1 MSSSDS
7 SSSELYRRLLE
18 QGVSKYEIESLYG
31 KLRERGYGEE
41 EARRRYDE
49 TLRRVQNQRRFVERR
64 RLREEGSSRSSAG
77 RRRSPTSGVEDVAA
91 GEESPKRRVEDFLP
105 EVSPRLRRKINKWAF
120 RNRFL
125 ICGLR
130 ERIADLLSY
139 FNHRIVDAVNPRLI
153 RLLVVK
159 RGYLGDNPYNYTFID
174 NLDAL
179 YRSARIL
186 LGKDGAVTRTIRPGE
201 RRDLEEDVRQSMQ
214 IRDPFGLRFLERFT
228 DPESKLRRSLEF
240 LDLQHLKGE
249 RIEVTALARVVKD
262 AYRLI
267 IATEDVEPDKLIQ
280 LLETAKDVCVAHR
293 RTRRAATE
301 TDELAF
307 LFRIAFANL
316 QKFRHELY
324 PALLKMIGAFYE
336 EDDESTAKRER
347 VLSFLQ
353 LSEDDILSFG
363 HFEQHRNAERERR
376 ILEEQKQEVEVL
388 EQQKTENFAERFRGI
403 LGVLAAMFPGSDI
416 DRIDQGAYILPY
428 FDDRVFTRT
437 LVFPHQM
444 PNVEVLSR
452 NDPLSIVMVLHRI
465 ADNLLNSIHEYNLEG
480 ILEEEELRER
490 LVEIKRQ
497 WKNAYFDIFENYLRA
512 LETYQSQ
519 QDSGSSAP
527 GRRSRLSMVYEEEI
541 YQHRNAAIRDY
552 GHTVSHK
559 EAIRGVHLY
568 QLAQDLNDVLV
579 DVGEEINQDLVRRP
593 NPIAKR
599 IYDELAT
606 RKVVHFEVHADPSL
620 PDFKPVTRQAKRYI
634 EAKHHHRIEEIPHV
648 AQIDFV
654 DIVRGLADMYAYL
667 LNDEASFLRAMSGGI
682 TFAGTP
688 EEEAWDRERNATPSR
703 SLEALRVQLGE
714 SSSGEYVD
722 ELTKM
727 RNKNYFLKELP
738 KKFEKFRREKREF
751 TILLIDIDHFK
762 WINDSAGHQVGD
774 DVLRITAEMVLES
787 VREHDLVIRFGG
799 EEILIFVADALHSGI
814 VLGERLRYNQEELV
828 QKRPEFDAVRAVH
841 ERQTEPCGTLSVG
854 VAPSRSCASLDEV
867 VSRADRTLYAAKET
881 RNRVVYYDLS
891 KEKADAPPMTSYEE
905 YLRQLR

>member
-1 MSSSDS
+1 
-7 SSSELYRRLLE
+7 
-18 QGVSKYEIESLYG
+18 VSKYEIEQLYG
-31 KLRERGYGEE
+31 KLRQKGYGEE

-49 TLRRVQNQRRFVERR
+49 TLRRIQNQRRLAERR
-64 RLREEGSSRSSAG
+64 RRRVGGGDDDFVG
-77 RRRSPTSGVEDVAA
+77 RRRGADPIAEPSSADA
-91 GEESPKRRVEDFLP
+91 ESPKRRVEDFLP
-105 EVSPRLRRKINKWAF
+105 EVPPKLRRRINKWAF
-120 RNRFL
+120 RNGFL

-130 ERIADLLSY
+130 ERLADVFSY
-139 FNHRIVDAVNPRLI
+139 FNPQVIDGVNPRLL

-179 YRSARIL
+179 YRSARVL
-186 LGKDGAVTRTIRPGE
+186 LGKDSAIRRTIRPGE
-201 RRDLEEDVRQSMQ
+201 RRSLEDDVRQSME

-228 DPESKLRRSLEF
+228 DPETKLRRSLEF
-240 LDLQHLKGE
+240 LDLRHLKRE

-267 IATEDVEPDKLIQ
+267 IATENVEPDKLSQ
-280 LLETAKDVCVAHR
+280 LLDTAKDVCVAHR
-293 RTRRAATE
+293 RTRRAVTE
-301 TDELAF
+301 TEELAF

-324 PALLKMIGAFYE
+324 PALLKMLGVFYPE
-336 EDDESTAKRER
+336 EDESTAKHER
-347 VLSFLQ
+347 LLSFLQ
-353 LSEDDILSFG
+353 LSEDDIMTFR
-363 HFEQHRNAERERR
+363 HFEQRLNAERERR
-376 ILEEQKQEVEVL
+376 MLEERKQEVEAL
-388 EQQKTENFAERFRGI
+388 EQQKSENFAERFRGI
-403 LGVLAAMFPGSDI
+403 LGVLAAMFPGSEI
-416 DRIDQGAYILPY
+416 DRMDQGAYILPY

-452 NDPLSIVMVLHRI
+452 TDPFSVIIVLHRI
-465 ADNLLNSIHEYNLEG
+465 VDNLLNSIHEYNLEG
-480 ILEEEELRER
+480 ILGKEELREH

-497 WKNAYFDIFENYLRA
+497 WKNAYFEIFEGYLKA
-512 LETYQSQ
+512 LEAYQSEL
-519 QDSGSSAP
+519 DSASSSA
-527 GRRSRLSMVYEEEI
+527 GRRSRLTMVYEEEI

-552 GHTVSHK
+552 GRMVSPK

-579 DVGEEINQDLVRRP
+579 EVGEEINQDLVRRP
-593 NPIAKR
+593 NPIANR
-599 IYDELAT
+599 TYQELAT
-606 RKVVHFEVHADPSL
+606 RQVVHFELHADPSL
-620 PDFKPVTRQAKRYI
+620 PDYKPVTRQVKRYI
-634 EAKHHHRIEEIPHV
+634 EAKHHTRIEEIPHV

-654 DIVRGLADMYAYL
+654 DIARGMADMYAYL
-667 LNDEASFLRAMSGGI
+667 LNDEASFLRAMGSTTI
-682 TFAGTP
+682 VFADTA
-688 EEEAWDRERNATPSR
+688 EEDAWDRERNAKTSR

-751 TILLIDIDHFK
+751 TILLMDIDHFK

-774 DVLRITAEMVLES
+774 DVLRITAEMILDS
-787 VREHDLVIRFGG
+787 VREHDLVVRFGG
-799 EEILIFVADALHSGI
+799 EEILVFVADSLHSGI

-828 QKRPEFDAVRAVH
+828 QKRPAFEAVRSIREA
-841 ERQTEPCGTLSVG
+841 QTEPCGTLSIG
-854 VAPSRSCASLDEV
+854 VAPSRGCSSLDEV
-867 VSRADRTLYAAKET
+867 VSRADRTLYTAKET

-891 KEKADAPPMTSYEE
+891 KEKGEKTPMTTYEE

>member
-7 SSSELYRRLLE
+7 SSSGLYKRLVE
-18 QGVSKYEIESLYG
+18 QGVSKYEIERLYG
-31 KLRERGYGEE
+31 KLRQKGYGEE

-49 TLRRVQNQRRFVERR
+49 TLRRIQNQRRLAERR
-64 RLREEGSSRSSAG
+64 RRREEGSADSPAG
-77 RRRSPTSGVEDVAA
+77 RRRAQSPEVEAA
-91 GEESPKRRVEDFLP
+91 PVGNGSPKRRVEDFLP
-105 EVSPRLRRKINKWAF
+105 EVSPRLRRRINKWAF
-120 RNRFL
+120 RNHFL
-125 ICGLR
+125 ICGFR
-130 ERIADLLSY
+130 ERFADVLSF
-139 FNHRIVDAVNPRLI
+139 FNPRIIDAVNPRLI

-179 YRSARIL
+179 YRSARVL
-186 LGKDGAVTRTIRPGE
+186 LGKDGALRRTIRPGE

-228 DPESKLRRSLEF
+228 DPETKLRRSLEF
-240 LDLQHLKGE
+240 LDLRHLKGE

-262 AYRLI
+262 AFRLI
-267 IATEDVEPDKLIQ
+267 IATEDVEPDKLSQ
-280 LLETAKDVCVAHR
+280 LLDTARDVCVAHR

-301 TDELAF
+301 TEELAF

-324 PALLKMIGAFYE
+324 PALLKMIGTFYE
-336 EDDESTAKRER
+336 EDDESPAKRES

-353 LSEDDILSFG
+353 LSEDDILSFRS
-363 HFEQHRNAERERR
+363 FEQRQNAERERR
-376 ILEEQKQEVEVL
+376 ILEEQKQDVEVL
-388 EQQKTENFAERFRGI
+388 EQQKTENFSERFRGI

-452 NDPLSIVMVLHRI
+452 NDPFSIIMVLHRI
-465 ADNLLNSIHEYNLEG
+465 VDNLLNSIHEYNLEG
-480 ILEEEELRER
+480 ILGKEELRER
-490 LVEIKRQ
+490 MVDIKRQ
-497 WKNAYFDIFENYLRA
+497 WKNAYFDIFENYLKA
-512 LETYQSQ
+512 LETYQSE
-519 QDSGSSAP
+519 QDSPSSSP
-527 GRRSRLSMVYEEEI
+527 GHRSRLSMVYEEEI

-552 GHTVSHK
+552 GRMVSHK

-568 QLAQDLNDVLV
+568 QLAQELNDVLV
-579 DVGEEINQDLVRRP
+579 EVGEEINQDLVRRP
-593 NPIAKR
+593 NFIAKR
-599 IYDELAT
+599 VYEELAV
-606 RKVVHFEVHADPSL
+606 RKIVHFEVHADPSL

-654 DIVRGLADMYAYL
+654 DIVRGTTDMYAYL
-667 LNDEASFLRAMSGGI
+667 LNDEASFLRAMSTSI
-682 TFAGTP
+682 VFAGTA
-688 EEEAWDRERNATPSR
+688 EEDAWDRERNAKTSR

-738 KKFEKFRREKREF
+738 KKFDKFRREKREF

-774 DVLRITAEMVLES
+774 DVLRITAEMVLDS

-828 QKRPEFDAVRAVH
+828 QKRVEFEAVRAIR
-841 ERQTEPCGTLSVG
+841 EKQTEPCGTLSVG
-854 VAPSRSCASLDEV
+854 IAPSRGCGSLDEV

-891 KEKADAPPMTSYEE
+891 KEKGEELPMTSYEE
-905 YLRQLR
+905 YLRRLR